1 MSNKPLSHTEK
12 MYLENEEFNKKNQ
25 EEVIIP
31 KAPNWKAIAFRKENG
46 YSRTM
51 GKLMEKYNCK
61 TVEEYRVIRKKHQ
74 KEGNIGPKKEKKV
87 NPDIMSVWCLDKKE
101 WRSFRIAN
109 VISAKAKDEN
119 SI

>member
-87 NPDIMSVWCLDKKE
+87 VETVSNN
-101 WRSFRIAN
+101 RNGYNAN
-109 VISAKAKDEN
+109 YKNNNKNNVSKNKR
-119 SI
+119 